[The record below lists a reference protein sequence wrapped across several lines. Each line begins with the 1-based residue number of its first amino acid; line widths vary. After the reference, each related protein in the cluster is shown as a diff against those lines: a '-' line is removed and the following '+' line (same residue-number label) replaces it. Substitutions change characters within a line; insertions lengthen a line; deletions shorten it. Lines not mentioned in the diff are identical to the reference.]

1 MTDRVFQDA
10 RSFEVCGNGRSTEVY
25 VFDPKT
31 SDRDQGE
38 VMITVNE
45 DAGWGSQR
53 ASFTM
58 TAEEATMLKEFLIRK
73 GY

>member
-10 RSFEVCGNGRSTEVY
+10 RSFEVSSKSSDVEVY
-25 VFDPKT
+25 VFDPDT

-38 VMITVNE
+38 VMITVNV
-45 DAGWGSQR
+45 DAGWDSQR
-53 ASFTM
+53 ANFTL
-58 TAEEATMLKEFLIRK
+58 TAEEATMLKEFLIAK

>member
-1 MTDRVFQDA
+1 MTDRVFEDA
-10 RSFEVCGNGRSTEVY
+10 RSWEVSGGGREVEVY

-31 SDRDQGE
+31 SDRAQGE
-38 VMITVNE
+38 VMITARE
-45 DAGWGSQR
+45 DAGWDSQR

-58 TAEEATMLKEFLIRK
+58 TAEEATALKEFLIRK

>member
-1 MTDRVFQDA
+1 MSDRVFEDA
-10 RSFEVCGNGRSTEVY
+10 RSIEVSGKGRSVEVY
-25 VFDPKT
+25 VFDPNS

-38 VMITVNE
+38 VMITVDE
-45 DAGWGSQR
+45 DAGWDSQR

-58 TAEEATMLKEFLIRK
+58 TAEEATAMKNFLIRK

>member
-1 MTDRVFQDA
+1 MTDRVFEDA
-10 RSFEVCGNGRSTEVY
+10 RSFEASGGGREVEVY
-25 VFDPKT
+25 VFDSKT

-38 VMITVNE
+38 VMITAIE
-45 DAGWGSQR
+45 EASWDSQR

-58 TAEEATMLKEFLIRK
+58 TAAEATMLKEFLIRK

>member
-1 MTDRVFQDA
+1 MHKSRLIGWGGG
-10 RSFEVCGNGRSTEVY
+10 REVEVY
-25 VFDPKT
+25 VFDPNT
-31 SDRDQGE
+31 SDRAQGE
-38 VMITVNE
+38 VMITARE
-45 DAGWGSQR
+45 DAGYDSQR